1 MSCALSGG
9 GKYLFNGG
17 IALRIIALVLC
28 FSLFGINIG
37 KEEPAK
43 EREVPEYVPYQIYV
57 KNEKKSA
64 PLEKNKCMS
73 GVYIGEEN
81 IYSNIKGFEEFCG
94 VSNDIYISTLN
105 PGENFPVGEII
116 DCYAKGKLPMLVV
129 GGSFGSSQMAS
140 VARMCGNLD
149 IEMIVEIKADNK
161 YIYECFAEMFRNYA
175 PKTVLAYGIESE
187 TLSYEFPDS
196 KLVDWVAVD
205 AKERMNDGYIVSEY
219 ENISRWCNYFKDK
232 TVMLNISVPNF
243 SIEKC
248 NYVYEEAANEIAKL
262 YSLALEYNNIGA
274 VNYISC
280 IERYDNTVSCN
291 YRVTE
296 NELLI
301 NSYKTGVSSLVSDR
315 YWSQTPYVAYVS
327 GNDAIVSANV
337 AGCLEL
343 KGKFINSG
351 YYKISPSGFNKSE
364 RKVFVNS

>member
-1 MSCALSGG
+1 MSRALSGG

-28 FSLFGINIG
+28 FSFFGVNIG
-37 KEEPAK
+37 KEPIK

-81 IYSNIKGFEEFCG
+81 IYSNIKEFENFSSI
-94 VSNDIYISTLN
+94 SNDIYISTIS

-116 DCYAKGKLPMLVV
+116 DCYAKGKLPMLIVD
-129 GGSFGSSQMAS
+129 GSFGSSQMAS

-149 IEMIVEIKADNK
+149 IEMIVEIKSDNK
-161 YIYECFAEMFRNYA
+161 YIYECFAEMFRNYS
-175 PKTVLAYGIESE
+175 PKTILAYGIDSG
-187 TLSYEFPDS
+187 TLKYEFPDS

-205 AKERMNDGYIVSEY
+205 AKERMNDGNLVSEY
-219 ENISRWCNYFKDK
+219 ENISKWCNYFKDK
-232 TVMLNISVPNF
+232 TVMVNISVPNF

-248 NYVYEEAANEIAKL
+248 NYIYEEAADEIARL

-274 VNYISC
+274 LNYISC
-280 IERYDNTVSCN
+280 IEKYDNVVSCN
-291 YRVTE
+291 YRITE

-301 NSYKTGVSSLVSDR
+301 NSYKAGVSSLVSDR

-327 GNDAIVSANV
+327 GNDVIVSANV
-337 AGCLEL
+337 LEHL
-343 KGKFINSG
+343 KVKGKFINSG
-351 YYKISPSGFNKSE
+351 YYKISPGGFNKSE